1 MPPPSTN
8 RHVTKSVNRAFCVVA
23 YLCVFVVLASSE
35 WRWKCFCAQQCG
47 TCRSIS
53 MMKNSFNSQNRK
65 SDIHF
70 AELYLKRFSLPFS
83 RTNLHASSVVI
94 SESLAHHNNISII
107 ILCLSLCMQNTVATG
122 ALTHSRAQHQ
132 QQSLFRFIHFRIS
145 VAHLCV
151 SGEIVLGYSVH
162 DHNAHTP
169 VQTSATHTDAHSWI
183 LRLRENNTTMQK
195 TEKWN
200 IKR

>member
-1 MPPPSTN
+1 
-8 RHVTKSVNRAFCVVA
+8 
-23 YLCVFVVLASSE
+23 
-35 WRWKCFCAQQCG
+35 
-47 TCRSIS
+47 

-107 ILCLSLCMQNTVATG
+107 ILCLSRCMYAKYSGNG
-122 ALTHSRAQHQ
+122 STHTLARAQHQ

-162 DHNAHTP
+162 DHHTHTQP
-169 VQTSATHTDAHSWI
+169 VQTSATHTDAHS
-183 LRLRENNTTMQK
+183 
-195 TEKWN
+195 
-200 IKR
+200 